1 MSEITKQIQMR
12 SKQFPETY
20 ADMLTKFVK
29 LLSDER
35 KLRLQNIEL
44 NVSEQIM
51 KHEVFRHMAYAHP
64 ILALCV
70 DYLALNLV

>member
-12 SKQFPETY
+12 SKQFPKTY

-44 NVSEQIM
+44 NVGQS
-51 KHEVFRHMAYAHP
+51 KS
-64 ILALCV
+64 
-70 DYLALNLV
+70 